1 MTTQPT
7 PLYLAD
13 VIDNDPKSAVHHK
26 SAAAELRRL
35 HEENKVLQDSCEAK
49 ADRIDRLGES
59 VERLQALRADAERYQ
74 WLREESGKRPDFY
87 SGEASWM
94 VSRSQ
99 GGMGQNFFGEKID
112 AAIDAARGKP

>member
-7 PLYLAD
+7 ALYLAD
-13 VIDNDPKSAVHHK
+13 VIDHDTESAAHHK

-35 HEENKVLQDSCEAK
+35 HAE
-49 ADRIDRLGES
+49 
-59 VERLQALRADAERYQ
+59 VEALRADAERYR

-87 SGEASWM
+87 SGEANWM

-112 AAIDAARGKP
+112 AAIDAARGTP